1 MPNVVI
7 LSAIINVAEKQGLSL
22 NFYLNNTP
30 AVVSYALKVER
41 VWRRRCLLSEWEILQ
56 GTTPEPFY
64 FWYYF
69 WAASLFFVSSHGY
82 VQELPRIQ
90 ISLEGWVIPRQVGS
104 RTWSSLQNLKRA
116 NISSFLFRAAI
127 GPGVIKPGSPYVLF
141 RRHDQGMQTFKGY
154 SLWSHWN

>member
-1 MPNVVI
+1 M
-7 LSAIINVAEKQGLSL
+7 
-22 NFYLNNTP
+22 
-30 AVVSYALKVER
+30 ER

-69 WAASLFFVSSHGY
+69 RAASLFFVSSHGY

-154 SLWSHWN
+154 SLWSHWNWEPIGYSNQHQGQQSPAIWQWVIWVHKIHPWQHP